1 MNDEINQKVCSNLQ
15 VVDSDMR
22 GIRVQS
28 WDSVAFSLPSL
39 QHLSSKI
46 GSAVSRE

>member
-1 MNDEINQKVCSNLQ
+1 MVVEGKCQVYSYLQ
-15 VVDSDMR
+15 VVDSEMR

-39 QHLSSKI
+39 QHLSSEI
-46 GSAVSRE
+46 RSPVTRE